1 MSKFTKEQE
10 KVINHTDGSIMV
22 TASAGSGKTRVMVE
36 RFIKLVTEGKAR
48 VREVLA
54 VTFTRLA
61 AGELKERLKKALYEK
76 IREGGENAERLK
88 EEIDDLPVAD
98 ISTIDSFC
106 SNVVRRYFYIAGVSP
121 SFKVLDPS
129 EASAIK
135 EKAAQETLEKLY
147 EENDEDLRL
156 LLKVF
161 RKKRSDKALITR
173 IIALY
178 DFADSEKDGVF
189 FFDRY
194 VDNYTV
200 EGAKRV
206 ENELIGLYI
215 KKFKALTKPFYALR
229 TRAFEMQTG
238 KYVEYC
244 SSFISYMNLLE
255 EEPDLNGLSLYLSA
269 DRAKPTVKTKDD
281 PLKKALSDDISFAK
295 EKIVKVVTQAKNT
308 FCDEDRYEKV
318 SATLPIVK
326 ALVRV
331 TKLFAEEYMRE
342 KADASALDYGDLEH
356 LCYKV
361 LQSDEAREEIAGS
374 YKYVFVDEYQ
384 DTNGIQEAIF
394 SLIER
399 DNIFVVGD
407 VKQSIYG
414 FRGSDSDIF
423 LNGLKKHEADGKTTV
438 NLSVNFRSTKGVL
451 SCVNNV
457 FGDIMTNESF
467 GIDYAAEPMLYGGLY
482 GDYSGSAAICRLSLE
497 NQTEKDDLGVYG
509 VLKHLEKEQEE
520 KPVGEE
526 NLVRLIVEQNIGQE
540 YFDPSIGKTRPITF
554 KDIAVLTRTNSG
566 LSDRIVGELAR
577 GGIPVISDSKR
588 SIGEYPEIN
597 LVVGILKTVSTAGR
611 DDIALACALKS
622 PLGNLTDAEMYAV
635 RAADETKDDS
645 FYTAAKKYDKDD
657 VIGEKLNDFFD
668 YLEELRLFSAFS
680 DAATVLR
687 KIVADKKIDL
697 ELLSEPLGEFKV
709 RRLERF
715 IAECSKLSL
724 TVEGFLSRADELLK
738 DMTVSVSG
746 GDSSVKVMSIH
757 ASKGLEFP
765 VVILTELD
773 RQLYSIDKRDEIFLD
788 RKAGIGVKY
797 YDFDTRI
804 SGANLVRDYVGFI
817 RADATARDET
827 RLLYVA
833 MTRAEYKLYMVT
845 TSEVSEERNGSEAA
859 YAGKASNFLCM
870 RDCDYFEYT
879 KDDLLLASADTLP
892 SPSMPLVG
900 ENQSDVKIIE
910 RFLSFKYPY
919 EDDLTLSLKK
929 TVTEINQKYGDEDE
943 RVESVYPDEKPFG
956 AKTAEEGNAYHKF
969 LQYALFGG
977 NATEEIERIFSGDVL
992 TEEEK
997 SLMDK
1002 TKLKEILSNAVYK
1015 TLSGYELFREQ
1026 PFIAFVPPEKAK
1038 EVGREPV
1045 LVQGVIDLLAIKD
1058 DEAVI
1063 VDYKYSAKSDEKL
1076 AESYR
1081 EQLLLYAYAVENVL
1095 HKKVTHKYLFNL
1107 NRSRLVEVE

>member
-10 KVINHTDGSIMV
+10 QVINHTDGSIMV

-36 RFIKLVTEGKAR
+36 RFIKLVTEGRAR

-61 AGELKERLKKALYEK
+61 AGELKERLKKALYDK

-106 SNVVRRYFYIAGVSP
+106 SNVVRKYFYVAGVSP

-135 EKAAQETLEKLY
+135 EKAAQETLERLY
-147 EENDEDLRL
+147 EENDDDLEL

-161 RKKRSDKALITR
+161 RKKRSDKVLISR
-173 IIALY
+173 IIGLY
-178 DFADSEKDGVF
+178 DFADSEKDGVS

-194 VDNYTV
+194 VDNYTL

-206 ENELIGLYI
+206 ENELIALYI

-229 TRAFEMQTG
+229 TRAFEMEAG

-244 SSFISYMNLLE
+244 SSFISYMNMLE
-255 EEPDLNGLSLYLSA
+255 EEPDLEGLSLYFSA
-269 DRAKPTVKTKDD
+269 DRTKPSVKTKDD

-295 EKIVKVVTQAKNT
+295 DKLGKVITQAKNT
-308 FCDEDRYEKV
+308 LCDEERYEKV
-318 SATLPIVK
+318 TATLPIVK
-326 ALVRV
+326 ALVKL
-331 TKLFAEEYMRE
+331 TKLFAEEYSRE
-342 KADASALDYGDLEH
+342 KADASSLDYGDLEH

-394 SLIER
+394 SLIDR
-399 DNIFVVGD
+399 NNLFVVGD

-423 LNGLKKHEADGKTTV
+423 LNGLKRHEADGKTTV

-457 FGDIMTNESF
+457 FGEIMTEESS
-467 GIDYAAEPMLYGGLY
+467 GIDYAAEPMQYGGLY
-482 GDYSGSAAICRLSLE
+482 GDYVGSAAICRLSLE
-497 NQTEKDDLGVYG
+497 NETEKDDLGVYG
-509 VLKHLEKEQEE
+509 VLKHLEKEREE
-520 KPVGEE
+520 KPLGEE

-597 LVVGILKTVSTAGR
+597 LVVGILKTISTAGR

-622 PLGNLTDAEMYAV
+622 PLAGMTDYEMYAV
-635 RAADETKDDS
+635 RAADETKDDT
-645 FYTAAKKYDKDD
+645 FYAAAKKYDKDD
-657 VIGEKLNDFFD
+657 VVGEKLKNFFD

-738 DMTVSVSG
+738 NMTVSVSG

-773 RQLYSIDKRDEIFLD
+773 RALYSLDKREEIFLD

-797 YDFDTRI
+797 YDFDTRV

-817 RADATARDET
+817 RTEATARDET

-845 TSEVSEERNGSEAA
+845 TSEISEERNGSEAA

-879 KDDLLLASADTLP
+879 KDDLLLASAECAP
-892 SPSMPLVG
+892 SLAMPLTNG
-900 ENQSDVKIIE
+900 KEADIRLIE
-910 RFLSFKYPY
+910 RFLSFKYPF
-919 EDDLTLSLKK
+919 EKDLGLSLKK
-929 TVTEINQKYGDEDE
+929 TVTEINEKYGDEEE
-943 RVESVYPDEKPFG
+943 RIKSVYSDEKPFG
-956 AKTAEEGNAYHKF
+956 AKTTEEGNAYHKF
-969 LQYALFGG
+969 LQHASFGA
-977 NATEEIERIFSGDVL
+977 NATGEIERVFSSGIL
-992 TEEEK
+992 SEEEIA
-997 SLMDK
+997 LIDK
-1002 TKLKEILSNAVYK
+1002 DKMQKILANEIYEKLI
-1015 TLSGYELFREQ
+1015 GYELFREQ
-1026 PFIAFVPPEKAK
+1026 PFIALVPPEKAK
-1038 EVGREPV
+1038 EEGDEPV
-1045 LVQGVIDLLAIKD
+1045 LVQGVIDLLAIRG

-1076 AESYR
+1076 VESYVG
-1081 EQLLLYAYAVENVL
+1081 QLSLYAYAVEKVL

-1107 NRSRLVEVE
+1107 NRSHLVEVL